1 MEPPLTRV
9 CAALGWAL
17 RPREHPGRHS
27 VRREA
32 SAQAPP
38 TLRGTRGSTAAGRLC
53 CGRGTRRPE
62 CGADFCGRGTAQGC
76 GAGRPDAGVRP
87 REYRGP
93 GPFSFALDTGAS
105 TSVVDENVANRV
117 GLERTGERRS
127 VSGVLGTGEVPVA
140 RVDQWEVGDIRL
152 DPGEV
157 TVIDLGPPR
166 GGGGIQ
172 GLLGSDVLSDF
183 GSITVDYDDGV
194 LTIPAP

>member
-1 MEPPLTRV
+1 MSTRDDR
-9 CAALGWAL
+9 ASGARHRR
-17 RPREHPGRHS
+17 RPRRLFAVLVAVPLLAGCVAVERDDPSAARTSPGGA
-27 VRREA
+27 REVPLRVVE
-32 SAQAPP
+32 QGGR
-38 TLRGTRGSTAAGRLC
+38 TLAFVPVSIEGR
-53 CGRGTRRPE
+53 
-62 CGADFCGRGTAQGC
+62 
-76 GAGRPDAGVRP
+76 
-87 REYRGP
+87 

-105 TSVVDENVANRV
+105 TSVVDENVAERV

-140 RVDQWEVGDIRL
+140 RVDQWEVGDVRL

>member
-1 MEPPLTRV
+1 MSARDDTASSGRHGRRPRRLL
-9 CAALGWAL
+9 AALVAAPLLAGCVAVEERDDPSAARTSASEVPL
-17 RPREHPGRHS
+17 RVVEQGGR
-27 VRREA
+27 
-32 SAQAPP
+32 
-38 TLRGTRGSTAAGRLC
+38 TLAFVPVSIEGR
-53 CGRGTRRPE
+53 
-62 CGADFCGRGTAQGC
+62 
-76 GAGRPDAGVRP
+76 
-87 REYRGP
+87 

-105 TSVVDENVANRV
+105 TSVVDEDVADRV
-117 GLERTGERRS
+117 GLERTGERRP

-194 LTIPAP
+194 LTVPAP